1 MEAIGFLGAAL
12 LGCCAIPE
20 VWRTIKH
27 KRCFIGD
34 GFLIMWGFGE
44 ILLIIYVLP
53 TGQLPLLLNYGF
65 NLVLV
70 SILAYYRIQSLIAP
84 KLQGNTSSS

>member
-27 KRCFIGD
+27 KHCFMGD
-34 GFLIMWGFGE
+34 GFLILWGLGE
-44 ILLIIYVLP
+44 LFLIIYVYP
-53 TGQLPLLLNYGF
+53 TRNVPLLLNYGF

-84 KLQGNTSSS
+84 KLQGNKSSS